1 LSASEAARLRAQLQ
15 AEGLDVADVAADPV
29 EQFRAW
35 HAIWHTVCDDEPDA
49 MIVATADAAGR
60 PSARNVLLR
69 DLDERGFVFFTNY
82 ESRKGQDLSVN
93 AAVSLV
99 FSWVPIGRQ
108 VVVLGRAERCSP
120 AESDAY
126 FVTRPRASQVSAW
139 ASDQSREVADRSVLE
154 ERHRT
159 YDAEFAG
166 GDVPRP
172 PHWGG
177 IRVVPQSLELWQGRP
192 DRMHDRLR
200 YEPDAGAGGWRIVRL
215 CP

>member
-1 LSASEAARLRAQLQ
+1 MAERAARLRAQLQ
-15 AEGLDVADVAADPV
+15 AEGSTWRRRADPV

-35 HAIWHTVCDDEPDA
+35 HAIWQTVCDDEPYA

-93 AAVSLV
+93 AAASLV

-108 VVVLGRAERCSP
+108 VVVLGRAERCSA

-126 FVTRPRASQVSAW
+126 FATRPRASQVSAW

-159 YDAEFAG
+159 YEAEFEGRRRAAPATLGRHPCRAPVARAVAG
-166 GDVPRP
+166 PSRP
-172 PHWGG
+172 HARSVALRARRRRRRLAHRP
-177 IRVVPQSLELWQGRP
+177 SLSP
-192 DRMHDRLR
+192 
-200 YEPDAGAGGWRIVRL
+200 
-215 CP
+215 